1 VSKGIVIVNWR
12 TWSPDKLVFS
22 QGRRRLAAGLSVAVA
37 LAGCFRKPQPD
48 PPVPVPVPTDTT
60 KANSDG
66 PPKPPVAVVE
76 PTVKLTP
83 PSPPPPEE
91 VPALRRKTTWTSPTA
106 NGVERMHEA
115 RVEKLD
121 TVRQIFASANVAFPP
136 TQVLYRVFKRDQRLE
151 VWASGSKEAPLTHVT
166 TYEVCYAS
174 GELGPKRKEGDRQV
188 PEGFYTINLMNP
200 WSAYFLS
207 MQVSY
212 PNASDRIL
220 GDKSAPGSEIMIH
233 GNCMSIGCVSMMD
246 ERMQEIWVTT
256 IEARKQ
262 GGAVHVH
269 IFPARDMAGLIASGQ
284 HAEHRAFW
292 ENIKEGYDLFAQ
304 TKRIPQVAVERDGR
318 YAFR

>member
-1 VSKGIVIVNWR
+1 MVNR
-12 TWSPDKLVFS
+12 RSWSPGKLVLS
-22 QGRRRLAAGLSVAVA
+22 KGRRRLAAALSVVVA
-37 LAGCFRKPQPD
+37 LAGCFPKPRPD
-48 PPVPVPVPTDTT
+48 PSPIPTPVPTDTT

-66 PPKPPVAVVE
+66 SPKPPIAVVE
-76 PTVKLTP
+76 PAIKPIP
-83 PSPPPPEE
+83 PSQPPPPPEE
-91 VPALRRKTTWTSPTA
+91 VPSLRHKTTWTSPIT
-106 NGVERMHEA
+106 NGIERMHEA
-115 RVEKLD
+115 RAAKLD

-136 TQVLYRVFKRDQRLE
+136 AQVLYRVFKRDQRLE
-151 VWASGSKEAPLTHVT
+151 LWASGSKTAPLTHVT

-188 PEGFYTINLMNP
+188 PEGFYTISFMNP

-220 GDKSAPGSEIMIH
+220 GDKAAPGSDIMIH

-269 IFPARDMAGLIASGQ
+269 IFPARDMTGLIASGQ
-284 HAEHRAFW
+284 HPQHRAFW
-292 ENIKEGYDLFAQ
+292 ENLKEGHDLFAQ
-304 TKRIPQVAVERDGR
+304 TKRIPHVAVERDGR